1 MGGGG
6 TPGTAVGGTT
16 HIHYDSHASNESKK
30 VKRESPTGKRKQTVL
45 RGAAGGGR
53 DEDGPPPPGS
63 HPPRG
68 GCTTRGASTSNA
80 AGWDPGRAHL
90 ASRNFLSRLGR
101 SWLRRRRNQ
110 RSTWR
115 TEQPLFLD
123 SISTSAWGGRR
134 GRQRRVA
141 PPPRHPLGVPP
152 HLFGLLGG
160 GGVELLQHCV
170 WGGSQPDAFL
180 HTQQPGQWGGH
191 VPAGGQ
197 TDPQPRDCGLTPPKA
212 PRIAGWALWGCPP
225 PSKWP
230 QVGCQRRGP
239 AWRCRAAPS
248 PPFPTKPGLF
258 PTSGCAPLFAQQTA
272 AQMRGM
278 HKATAVC
285 GGETQHPQRRSG
297 GCGQAETPRGGTTN
311 PSPHRDTELSLR
323 GVEPQNQ
330 ELGEDLRDDTA

>member
-123 SISTSAWGGRR
+123 SISTSAWGGTA
-134 GRQRRVA
+134 GTSA
-141 PPPRHPLGVPP
+141 P
-152 HLFGLLGG
+152 
-160 GGVELLQHCV
+160 C
-170 WGGSQPDAFL
+170 
-180 HTQQPGQWGGH
+180 
-191 VPAGGQ
+191 
-197 TDPQPRDCGLTPPKA
+197 
-212 PRIAGWALWGCPP
+212 CP
-225 PSKWP
+225 
-230 QVGCQRRGP
+230 
-239 AWRCRAAPS
+239 PS
-248 PPFPTKPGLF
+248 PPP
-258 PTSGCAPLFAQQTA
+258 
-272 AQMRGM
+272 
-278 HKATAVC
+278 
-285 GGETQHPQRRSG
+285 
-297 GCGQAETPRGGTTN
+297 
-311 PSPHRDTELSLR
+311 LR
-323 GVEPQNQ
+323 GPSSPVWAAWRWRRRTSPALR
-330 ELGEDLRDDTA
+330 LGRLSAGRVPSHPAARPVGWPRTCRWTDGPPAP